1 MVVWQAW
8 GIDEPIGPQNP
19 YPDTPP
25 SLRGTVHPRRGRAD
39 RVQQEHVAKL
49 LVSAGH
55 ACAAYQDR
63 ALRTLPCKRVQM
75 DEIWSFVYAK
85 KSQGRSGDRW
95 RPLDLDRALRRYQAD
110 RQLVARRSRSGCRFG
125 VHS

>member
-39 RVQQEHVAKL
+39 RVQQEHRRQ
-49 LVSAGH
+49 
-55 ACAAYQDR
+55 AAR
-63 ALRTLPCKRVQM
+63 FR
-75 DEIWSFVYAK
+75 WS
-85 KSQGRSGDRW
+85 R
-95 RPLDLDRALRRYQAD
+95 LRRLSGQGASHPAVQARPD
-110 RQLVARRSRSGCRFG
+110 G
-125 VHS
+125 